1 MLLTAIA
8 VHAAR
13 TSSTVFDNLIAGWS
27 ADVAPFQSFFQ
38 HEHFGKAWKQI
49 RADLKKQLKR
59 KPAAVELIFLG
70 SGIRPIAELLT
81 VHRVSEL
88 TKLDIHVRF
97 YDVQFESEVDPRLD
111 RETRQLLGGVGLQ
124 EAVPSVATVE
134 LRREHRSLADLLRR
148 TRQDAE
154 NWATLVIGFNALNQR
169 LPSDAK
175 MWEALV
181 THRGEG
187 LIYHDH
193 MSWEA
198 PRTGS
203 EHYGWTLRNKLD
215 HYVESYERKA
225 REQLDAQLW
234 RGSIDGA
241 VGMVQA
247 QATDQM
253 VSDGAA
259 LPTAQAAVSV
269 RLLLR
274 TTTLL
279 EGWAQMLL
287 QEIPVAG
294 TPASRAAAAG
304 EVGARA
310 AAAAKEEKAA
320 LFARCDVDAGP
331 LLRAGDGVRRD
342 DVVSAIGRCARN
354 LNIWAQLGPEGE
366 RNHGQSNAHGWTPLH
381 LAAAFGSR
389 EVVEDLLAL
398 GASATARTA
407 SGLTP
412 LHVAIAHL
420 RPAAVPPLAAA
431 AGVDRRSTKLDAAS
445 KRAAEAASAASA
457 EEGYSIRYCAAMLR
471 ELDVTPKDSRARC
484 FEAAHALADHERDYD
499 DGTLPPPATKSEL

>member
-1 MLLTAIA
+1 MTKPERGEQSSRAERGVKSRAAAMLLTAIA

-13 TSSTVFDNLIAGWS
+13 SGSAAFDELVTGWS

-49 RADLKKQLKR
+49 RADLKKQPSANRRRSSDFPRLR
-59 KPAAVELIFLG
+59 
-70 SGIRPIAELLT
+70 IRPIAELLT
-81 VHRVSEL
+81 VSPRERAHQAGYPRPL
-88 TKLDIHVRF
+88 LRRAL
-97 YDVQFESEVDPRLD
+97 ESEVDPLLD
-111 RETRQLLGGVGLQ
+111 REARQLLGGVGLQ

-134 LRREHRSLADLLRR
+134 LRREHRGLAELLRR

-175 MWEALV
+175 MWDALV
-181 THRGEG
+181 THRGET

-225 REQLDAQLW
+225 REQLDAQLL

-287 QEIPVAG
+287 TEIPVAG

-310 AAAAKEEKAA
+310 AAAAKEEMAA
-320 LFARCDVDAGP
+320 LFSRCDVDAGP
-331 LLRAGDGVRRD
+331 LLRAGDNVRRD

-389 EVVEDLLAL
+389 EVVEDLRARRQRD
-398 GASATARTA
+398 GAHGERAHAAARR
-407 SGLTP
+407 
-412 LHVAIAHL
+412 H
-420 RPAAVPPLAAA
+420 RPPPARGGAPLAAA
-431 AGVDRRSTKLDAAS
+431 AGVDARCGRSSTPPSAPPRRRRRRPRR
-445 KRAAEAASAASA
+445 RAMPSATA
-457 EEGYSIRYCAAMLR
+457 RRVLR
-471 ELDVTPKDSRARC
+471 ELT
-484 FEAAHALADHERDYD
+484 
-499 DGTLPPPATKSEL
+499 